1 MDILTF
7 VKSLGYLG
15 IFATIFAESGI
26 LFAALLPGDSLLF
39 ATGFM
44 AARGKLDIALIV
56 SGCFLSAI
64 AGNCIGYYIG
74 KKIGV
79 RALEKESHIIK
90 KSHVAK
96 TERFFKEYGPA
107 TIVIARFVPIVRTF
121 APFLAGMV
129 RMPFNTFL
137 FYSVVGAFLWVGS
150 LCLLGFYL
158 GRKIHVNEL
167 DQYVNVIAVVIVAI
181 LLCPTIFHLTRRYI
195 TSKRQS
201 KVAEISEDKQ
211 D

>member
-56 SGCFLSAI
+56 SGCFLAAI
-64 AGNCIGYYIG
+64 GGNVLGYYIG
-74 KKIGV
+74 KKVGI

-90 KSHVAK
+90 KHHVEK
-96 TERFFKEYGPA
+96 TERFFKEYGVA

-137 FYSVVGAFLWVGS
+137 LYSVVGAFLWVGS

-158 GRKIHVNEL
+158 GRKIHVSEL
-167 DQYVNVIAVVIVAI
+167 DQYVNIIAVVIVAI
-181 LLCPTIFHLTRRYI
+181 LLCPTLLHIGLRYLKSRR
-195 TSKRQS
+195 QP
-201 KVAEISEDKQ
+201 KQ